1 MKKTIII
8 FWAFYFLGSCN
19 HHHQVDQKA
28 VNKIDTV
35 DTILEKSMT
44 RTFNNIDITTIS
56 GISALGDKEFMARLE
71 KLKIAYIE
79 EDNRHSLDT
88 INSIACISDGYVST
102 DISVTCVAI
111 FELKPIDFILYIT
124 TKTDNCL
131 YKALLNGFN
140 AELVVYEGEER
151 EVEIKM
157 CKQKIINLLK
167 TSSLTK
173 EQKYQIEKL
182 AADIDPSVFD

>member
-19 HHHQVDQKA
+19 HHQVDQKA
-28 VNKIDTV
+28 VNKIDTA
-35 DTILEKSMT
+35 DTILEKSIT
-44 RTFNNIDITTIS
+44 KTLNNTDITTIS
-56 GISALGDKEFMARLE
+56 GIRALGDKEFMARLE

-79 EDNRHSLDT
+79 EDSRHSLDT

-111 FELKPIDFILYIT
+111 FELKPIDFISYIT
-124 TKTDNCL
+124 TKTGNCL

-140 AELVVYEGEER
+140 AELAVYEGEER
-151 EVEIKM
+151 EVEIKLY
-157 CKQKIINLLK
+157 KQKIINLLK
-167 TSSLTK
+167 TSSFTK

>member
-1 MKKTIII
+1 MGKMIV
-8 FWAFYFLGSCN
+8 FLLGILLFGSCN
-19 HHHQVDQKA
+19 QQQQVDQKA

-35 DTILEKSMT
+35 DTILEKPMT
-44 RTFNNIDITTIS
+44 KTLKNIDITTIS
-56 GISALGDKEFMARLE
+56 GISALGDTEFMARLE

-79 EDNRHSLDT
+79 EDSQHSLDT

-111 FELKPIDFILYIT
+111 FELKPIDLISYIT
-124 TKTDNCL
+124 TKTGNCL

-140 AELVVYEGEER
+140 AELAVYEGEER

-167 TSSLTK
+167 ASSFTK

-182 AADIDPSVFD
+182 AADIDPSVFN